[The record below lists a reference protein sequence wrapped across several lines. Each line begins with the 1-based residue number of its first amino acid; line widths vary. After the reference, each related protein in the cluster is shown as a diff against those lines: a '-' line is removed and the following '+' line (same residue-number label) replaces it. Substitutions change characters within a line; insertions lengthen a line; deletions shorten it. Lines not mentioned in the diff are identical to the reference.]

1 MVFVSKRAKKLL
13 AVLLSIILVF
23 AVVIIPQV
31 ATKTVTSDLSVAKL
45 VGKAPK
51 YAAHRGLSALHP
63 QNTVPAFEAA
73 ADEGFYAFEFD
84 IHTTSDGEW
93 VVIHN
98 DTVDDMTDGTGDV
111 ASFTLDE
118 IKQLN
123 IDNGN
128 GVENY
133 SELKIPTLEDA
144 LSVCDGSDI
153 IPIIEI
159 KSCDTKYF
167 PELLAALRQHGLTEK
182 AVIISFEFDY
192 LKELRELSPDI
203 EMMYLVAKPTKEAV
217 DMCVENGNTGLNFYG
232 LNLLNGGKALKYAKE
247 KGLKIAAWT
256 VDNTILAD
264 ILTAAGV
271 ELITTNRIL
280 P

>member
-1 MVFVSKRAKKLL
+1 MSKKVKKLL
-13 AVLLSIILVF
+13 AVLLSIVLVL
-23 AVVIIPQV
+23 AVIIIPQV
-31 ATKTVTSDLSVAKL
+31 ASKTISSNLSVAKM

-51 YAAHRGLSALHP
+51 FAAHRGLSALCP
-63 QNTVPAFEAA
+63 QNTVPAFQSA

-84 IHTTSDGEW
+84 IHTTSDGKW

-111 ASFTLDE
+111 SSFTLDE

-128 GVENY
+128 GIEDY
-133 SELKIPTLEDA
+133 SELKIPTLEEA

-167 PELLAALRQHGLTEK
+167 PELLISLEQHGLIEK
-182 AVIISFEFDY
+182 AVIISFELDY

-203 EMMYLVAKPTKEAV
+203 EMMYLVGKPTKEAV
-217 DMCVENGNTGLNFYG
+217 DMCIENGIDGLDFYG
-232 LNLLNGGKALKYAKE
+232 LNVIPGAKAVKYAKE
-247 KGLKIAAWT
+247 KGLKLAAWT
-256 VDNTILAD
+256 IDNTVLAD